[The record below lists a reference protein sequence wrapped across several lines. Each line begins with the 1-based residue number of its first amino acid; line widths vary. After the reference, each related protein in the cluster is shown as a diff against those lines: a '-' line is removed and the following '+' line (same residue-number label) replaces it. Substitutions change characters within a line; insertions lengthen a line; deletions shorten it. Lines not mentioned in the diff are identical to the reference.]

1 MNRDAISHSTF
12 ERGKTKTPI
21 LRGEER
27 DGNSLPPMSALSTME
42 RVVEIVTRLLI
53 YPAPRFGDPE
63 NGERKNI
70 GEKRGGALDTR
81 GDDSGPQIP
90 QKLS

>member
-1 MNRDAISHSTF
+1 
-12 ERGKTKTPI
+12 
-21 LRGEER
+21 
-27 DGNSLPPMSALSTME
+27 MSALSTME

-70 GEKRGGALDTR
+70 GEKRGGVHWTQGVTTVAPRSPRSYPSESSVGIGSADPFMKKA
-81 GDDSGPQIP
+81 D
-90 QKLS
+90 